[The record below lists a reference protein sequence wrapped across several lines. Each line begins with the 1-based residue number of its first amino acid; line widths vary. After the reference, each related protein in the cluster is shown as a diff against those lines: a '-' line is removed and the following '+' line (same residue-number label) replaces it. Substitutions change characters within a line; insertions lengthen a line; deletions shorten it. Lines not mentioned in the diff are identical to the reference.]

1 MKSWCKFI
9 LYINFFMFF
18 FQMDPTKDSQQNT
31 SLSTTNTITIGTN
44 VLSPAET
51 ALSPGGTGTVSIAT
65 SRDDEEDSSNQISS
79 DSKSPGNRYVEL
91 VTPFLRK

>member
-1 MKSWCKFI
+1 VQI
-9 LYINFFMFF
+9 FFNYQFFYVF
-18 FQMDPTKDSQQNT
+18 FQMDPTKDSQQNK